1 MNHFNIVKLSTT
13 LSREELGVGLQ
24 SIFDNYVN
32 AVRFGFNVIIFMIY
46 IILHVYFF
54 FKINTYFV
62 IMFDV
67 TPCLGNPKSPT
78 YMSPRK
84 IHQRLRSSGYD

>member
-54 FKINTYFV
+54 FKINYVLCDSLFRKPQISNIYV
-62 IMFDV
+62 PSENPPKV
-67 TPCLGNPKSPT
+67 TK
-78 YMSPRK
+78 
-84 IHQRLRSSGYD
+84 